1 MGLRLGFLA
10 MVLQGLG
17 WAFIL
22 AGILEPNFPKSR
34 LEKGGID
41 GDVGPGEELT
51 GLEGANA
58 QLGGSGGGTGNPPS
72 NGTQGLVQTK
82 RNRALNGKF
91 SADHG
96 HKCGDAIREEGS
108 CPSMNGGEQ
117 GLVPG
122 VNKNKS
128 CLERLRPLR
137 AS

>member
-10 MVLQGLG
+10 LVLQGLG

-41 GDVGPGEELT
+41 GYVGPGEELT
-51 GLEGANA
+51 GLEWANA

-72 NGTQGLVQTK
+72 DGTQGSVQPK
-82 RNRALNGKF
+82 GYRALNGEI
-91 SADHG
+91 SADHS

-108 CPSMNGGEQ
+108 GPSMNGGEQ
-117 GLVPG
+117 GLVLG
-122 VNKNKS
+122 VSKK
-128 CLERLRPLR
+128 
-137 AS
+137 